1 MELLSLSKFKLQLF
15 ALIFEARDL
24 KEKEQRAREEL
35 HLLIQKQK
43 QNEVE
48 LGRKFQEMQAELALC
63 HEMQHNLENKVKY
76 LENDNALQEKKQKEL
91 KGTIDSL
98 LQSRETFV
106 SRYEDS
112 TCELKH
118 SIETRD
124 RKLAVLSEKLQTH
137 FLLFDSIEKEA
148 VAVKQVVDSVQC
160 LVNEKEKVVAG
171 LKKKMDKIS
180 TFEKDFFEK
189 ISFLEN
195 MLRNNQDE
203 LRRKDGIVWELK
215 EQLKEAKVSCNLEP
229 QIDELQKSLS
239 MKEEIIQNLTAEN
252 QVLRFEIQSLGV
264 ILQKFQDTVI
274 TNLNT
279 EVREKERGCEACAR
293 NSREENNRLEDMVQ
307 VDREASPFKNL
318 GQGAVGDT
326 ALPLYQE
333 YSLVSNPSCQKQN
346 VEAYVSEASK
356 YLMLFYCR

>member
-252 QVLRFEIQSLGV
+252 QKS
-264 ILQKFQDTVI
+264 
-274 TNLNT
+274 
-279 EVREKERGCEACAR
+279 EKK
-293 NSREENNRLEDMVQ
+293 SVVVKHVQ
-307 VDREASPFKNL
+307 GIAEKKII
-318 GQGAVGDT
+318 

-333 YSLVSNPSCQKQN
+333 HSLVSKPSWQKQN
-346 VEAYVSEASK
+346 VEAYVSERFICSPSQSTCSNPMSTANVMKISTDGK
-356 YLMLFYCR
+356 KGTSCTSCVQQLDSESSTTEAERSDAQV